1 MASRGSWCLAEGNSG
16 RRMGGVPGTTHAM
29 LLEAGDVVADRVRE
43 FLGEDEE
50 GTRMKVRAS
59 DLLAW
64 LASVPTQERDAAVKS
79 IYRYRRVCG
88 LLFLARRG
96 HGRVP
101 RERSRSDCANAPRGP
116 RGRGRRVR
124 QPGIRS
130 WEGNQARAHSHRRHM
145 RGIEIQPALV
155 ERARRV
161 STELRLDVSY
171 IQADARHAD
180 LADGTVFFLYVP
192 FTGSVLRDVLRN
204 LRRVATDHAI
214 VVCSL
219 GVDLDREAPWLSRRP
234 SDSFW
239 LTLYDSV
246 LPSVPERRERAGSPN
261 SASPPGR
268 PGLVSTAT
276 AIAYER
282 PSD

>member
-1 MASRGSWCLAEGNSG
+1 
-16 RRMGGVPGTTHAM
+16 
-29 LLEAGDVVADRVRE
+29 
-43 FLGEDEE
+43 
-50 GTRMKVRAS
+50 MKVRAS

-64 LASVPTQERDAAVKS
+64 LASVPTQERDAAVEAYLGIAAS
-79 IYRYRRVCG
+79 AVSCSSPGEDMVGYHASGVAPIVRMLLEVPVVADDVFVDLGSG
-88 LLFLARRG
+88 LGKVTKLARILTG
-96 HGRVP
+96 ATV
-101 RERSRSDCANAPRGP
+101 
-116 RGRGRRVR
+116 
-124 QPGIRS
+124 
-130 WEGNQARAHSHRRHM
+130 